1 MYCLYS
7 LIAVISIYWIFIL
20 ILLCLFFKIRSYSE
34 TFSYKWGPWGS
45 SRSNKLAEGSQLSSN
60 KAGIEAPICYLQPLS
75 TLFYSWLLKN
85 SKIKQTWKWLICVT
99 MEVYTLSPLLLS
111 LDLFMPHFFLKL
123 IWMIYCLFKKV
134 TLSLFPLKYL
144 EKMNIS

>member
-60 KAGIEAPICYLQPLS
+60 KAGIEAPICYLQTLS

-111 LDLFMPHFFLKL
+111 LGLFMPHFFLKL